1 MWLRVGLGIG
11 LQCHAHEHAL
21 GAANQAL
28 LACMHQRGCR
38 IARGQVLA
46 CQGRGVGV
54 PMLLLAAR
62 PSSLTSQP
70 AAAHRPT
77 PIWSTPFVG
86 FLVSSTLTDS
96 RPPRLT
102 QRWTVPASR
111 GLKPFGDTLGGMAAA
126 WEPADR
132 LLRLARQPN
141 VTACENRA
149 NVATLLQKLQHAPE
163 TADLLNRHSPLS
175 LEVPASRG
183 SPRLRFQAG
192 SGALYLDT

>member
-11 LQCHAHEHAL
+11 LQCHAHDHAL

-77 PIWSTPFVG
+77 PIWSTPFLG

-102 QRWTVPASR
+102 QRSTVPASR

-126 WEPADR
+126 WEQADR
-132 LLRLARQPN
+132 LQWAAAMPKAR
-141 VTACENRA
+141 TSGNRR
-149 NVATLLQKLQHAPE
+149 NFMTM
-163 TADLLNRHSPLS
+163 S
-175 LEVPASRG
+175 
-183 SPRLRFQAG
+183 
-192 SGALYLDT
+192 

>member
-1 MWLRVGLGIG
+1 MGIG
-11 LQCHAHEHAL
+11 LQCCAHEHAL
-21 GAANQAL
+21 GAAYRAL
-28 LACMHQRGCR
+28 LACMHQRGCK
-38 IARGQVLA
+38 IARSQVLA
-46 CQGRGVGV
+46 CQGLRVGV

-62 PSSLTSQP
+62 PSSLTSPP
-70 AAAHRPT
+70 AAAPRPGCV
-77 PIWSTPFVG
+77 WSTP

-149 NVATLLQKLQHAPE
+149 NVATMLQKLQHRPE
-163 TADLLNRHSPLS
+163 TA
-175 LEVPASRG
+175 E
-183 SPRLRFQAG
+183 
-192 SGALYLDT
+192 

>member
-28 LACMHQRGCR
+28 LACVHQRGCR

-62 PSSLTSQP
+62 PSSLTSPP
-70 AAAHRPT
+70 AAAHRPGCV
-77 PIWSTPFVG
+77 WSTP

-102 QRWTVPASR
+102 QRSTVPASR
-111 GLKPFGDTLGGMAAA
+111 GLKPFGDTLGRVAAA

-132 LLRLARQPN
+132 LPWLRPMPK
-141 VTACENRA
+141 VESSGNRR
-149 NVATLLQKLQHAPE
+149 NFVTLLQNL
-163 TADLLNRHSPLS
+163 
-175 LEVPASRG
+175 
-183 SPRLRFQAG
+183 
-192 SGALYLDT
+192 